1 MNSTLSPSVE
11 TTNDNNASASANNES
26 KTKDII
32 CTKSYNDIKDYQC
45 RGWIMN
51 MTRHMRYKDQ
61 KIKYTRKDSKLLE
74 LGWRCLNNDRDFEV
88 GGSVVPLDK
97 TSKSIQKKFRNIVR
111 AHRSDWE
118 FKLGQLCMSRSNDAG
133 IIREYRELSEY
144 IKKRLPKVNG
154 KTVLDVSRMNSV
166 VTTNEHLVKGGTVHH
181 LLVECLNIS
190 MQNKH
195 VQSSTT
201 NLIEDYNEFL
211 GLFPM
216 RTQEHNTGENARFV
230 LPNFQVTNLM
240 GVALRANHNDSVA
253 VLRGYAAALR
263 LWSAREGDQKVQDR
277 IYQNIS
283 YIGIVPDLLYHT
295 VKEKFE
301 EDTARPFFS
310 INKIKRLEDELGIGM
325 YSINNYRCNT
335 CGVDRDNAVLK
346 KCTGCSRVWYCGYE
360 CQKRNW
366 FKHKPVCKA
375 KWRTKPLYYETSG
388 RYEDMKRQMSS
399 SGLCIQVDAAR
410 GCLFAFCLDPITNE
424 VFDGVTDR
432 PVRFLPP
439 SDGDGTDSKSTTS
452 MSHTDPLSANEAFLE
467 ARTKRDVVQ
476 AKLVLAEEK
485 VTTSAFMKGL
495 MIGKKQEA
503 EAELGRAQEVLA
515 LAQRYTTAQLDLA
528 LLHAGAPA
536 WYHYHGADNTGPLEL
551 YSMAQKL
558 LVDYVNHPETCTCSI
573 RAERVGRINGNH
585 CVRPT
590 IIRLQQSGFVI
601 IEGNGNNRKSGLDP
615 EFAKTLALEPRFVIN
630 AGLVDT
636 TDDEAP

>member
-1 MNSTLSPSVE
+1 
-11 TTNDNNASASANNES
+11 
-26 KTKDII
+26 
-32 CTKSYNDIKDYQC
+32 
-45 RGWIMN
+45 
-51 MTRHMRYKDQ
+51 
-61 KIKYTRKDSKLLE
+61 
-74 LGWRCLNNDRDFEV
+74 
-88 GGSVVPLDK
+88 
-97 TSKSIQKKFRNIVR
+97 
-111 AHRSDWE
+111 
-118 FKLGQLCMSRSNDAG
+118 
-133 IIREYRELSEY
+133 
-144 IKKRLPKVNG
+144 
-154 KTVLDVSRMNSV
+154 MNSV

-201 NLIEDYNEFL
+201 NLIEDYNKFL

-366 FKHKPVCKA
+366 SKHKPVCKA

-388 RYEDMKRQMSS
+388 HYEDMKRQLSS
-399 SGLCIQVDAAR
+399 IGLCIQVDAAT
-410 GCLFAFCLDPITNE
+410 GDLFVFCLDLITNE

-432 PVRFLPP
+432 PVSFLPP

-467 ARTKRDVVQ
+467 ARTDLDDALDAIVDLQ
-476 AKLVLAEEK
+476 AKAVLLRNK
-485 VTTSAFMKGL
+485 VTTAAYMNHV
-495 MIGKKQEA
+495 MQGKKQEA
-503 EAELGRAQEVLA
+503 EAELVQAQEVLA
-515 LAQRYTTAQLDLA
+515 LGLQQTTAQLDLA
-528 LLHAGAPA
+528 LLHAEAPT
-536 WYHYHGADNTGPLEL
+536 WYHYRGADNTGPLEL
-551 YSMAQKL
+551 YIMAQKL
-558 LVDYVNHPETCTCSI
+558 LVDYVNYPDTCTCSI
-573 RAERVGRINGNH
+573 RAERVGCVNGNH
-585 CVRPT
+585 CVGPT
-590 IIRLQQSGFVI
+590 VIRLQQSGFVI

-615 EFAKTLALEPRFVIN
+615 EFAKTLALEPCFVIN
-630 AGLVDT
+630 ADLVDT